1 MASHTAARRLSSLES
16 SARPATW
23 AAVLAIVDKNSFK
36 LMKKIFV
43 RYYLPAP
50 STAPSS
56 TRGSRSSV
64 SSAGRERYLAATI
77 SGVAPVTVLDTRG
90 QQTDYDESDKKCS
103 LVNGKCSSLGFLCVI
118 QT

>member
-64 SSAGRERYLAATI
+64 SIAGRERYLAATI